1 MTVVPLAG
9 VTVVEFVHMVMGPS
23 CGMILADLGA
33 DVIKVEPLPEG
44 DNTRRLTG
52 AGVGFFV
59 TFNRNKQSLAIDAK
73 DPRGKEILLDLLKSA
88 DVMTENFRP
97 GAMDKLGFGWEALHE
112 LNPRL
117 IYCSLKGFLPGPYE
131 HRTALDEVVQMMAG
145 LAYMTGPP
153 GQPLRA
159 GSSVNDIMGGMFAAI
174 GILAA
179 LHQRNETGLGRHVQ
193 SALYEN
199 CVFLVAQHMA
209 QIAVTG
215 KEGPPMSVRQAA
227 WGVYDIFTTKGGDQL
242 FLGIVSDT
250 QWRLFCEAFDRP
262 DLLSN
267 PDYASNTARVVARPV
282 LIPLLQEIFNSW
294 TKPDLI
300 EKVEAIGLPF
310 APIAKPIDLFDDPH
324 LNQSGGLVP
333 TKMPDGRSQ
342 KLPGLPLAL
351 DGERLPN
358 RLNVPEMGEH
368 SRAVL
373 AGLGRSQEQIDAL
386 LKAGVIK
393 G

>member
-1 MTVVPLAG
+1 MSALPLAG

-33 DVIKVEPLPEG
+33 DVIKVEPLPDG

-59 TFNRNKQSLAIDAK
+59 TFNRNKKSLAIDAK
-73 DPRGKEILLDLLKSA
+73 EPRGKEILLDLLKSA

-159 GSSVNDIMGGMFAAI
+159 GASVNDIMGGMFAVI
-174 GILAA
+174 GILSA
-179 LHQRNETGLGRHVQ
+179 LHQRHETGLGRHVQ

-227 WGVYDIFTTKGGDQL
+227 WAVYDIFNTKEGDQL
-242 FLGIVSDT
+242 FLGVVSDT
-250 QWRLFCEAFDRP
+250 QWRQFCEAFDRA

-267 PDYASNTARVVARPV
+267 PDYASNTARVAARPV
-282 LIPLLQEIFNSW
+282 LIPLLQEIFQNW
-294 TKPDLI
+294 TKADLI

-324 LNQSGGLVP
+324 LNHSGGLLP
-333 TKMPDGRSQ
+333 TLMPDGRTQ

-351 DGERLPN
+351 DGQRLPK
-358 RLNVPEMGEH
+358 RADAPDLGEH
-368 SRAVL
+368 SRLVL
-373 AGLGRSQEQIDAL
+373 GSLGRSQEEIDAL
-386 LKAGVIK
+386 VNAGVIK
-393 G
+393 A